1 MLRDISYLMSKTG
14 NKTEMNALFC
24 CVVHAVAFL
33 NKMAP
38 AAAAALLFM
47 LCHG

>member
-1 MLRDISYLMSKTG
+1 MFKIGKYSHSAAQT
-14 NKTEMNALFC
+14 NALLRY
-24 CVVHAVAFL
+24 VVHAVGFL